1 MASILE
7 DLKSVNKEDRIKA
20 EQAFYIQLAS
30 KPLENLDNYSGLE
43 KIQQINDRIEIF
55 EGLIG
60 KGAISKNPNSDKLL
74 KKRGMNAAK
83 LLKIELEKAL
93 EKYNNDLNKRASS
106 SNKNKE
112 KKKRQRK
119 KKKTIQRML
128 RGDEPE
134 GGWDTLG
141 ELDGKDKEISS
152 KWGGKKK
159 KKRKTKKR
167 NKKNNRKTKRKKSKK
182 IKKSRSGKKRN

>member
-30 KPLENLDNYSGLE
+30 KPLENLDNYTGWE
-43 KIQQINDRIEIF
+43 KIQEIKDRIEIF

-60 KGAISKNPNSDKLL
+60 KKAISTNPNSDKLL
-74 KKRGMNAAK
+74 KKRGLNAAK
-83 LLKIELEKAL
+83 LLRIELDKTL

-106 SNKNKE
+106 NNKNKE

-134 GGWDTLG
+134 GGWDTIG
-141 ELDGKDKEISS
+141 ELGGKDKEVSS
-152 KWGGKKK
+152 KWGGKKH
-159 KKRKTKKR
+159 KKRKTNKR
-167 NKKNNRKTKRKKSKK
+167 NKKHNKKTKKRKSKKSKK
-182 IKKSRSGKKRN
+182 RKTRKKRN